1 MKKLLT
7 ALLGVLLLLSFAG
20 CSSGKTEP
28 AKEEPAQNEPAKE
41 ETKEE
46 TPAPEEKEEEN
57 SQSEPLSLSAV
68 FDYTFPEDWN
78 EVDKFVFEAYDGEV
92 NIYLYLLPKRPQ
104 GIDAIP
110 ADMTVADAD
119 FPEAWRQYVEAVY
132 GMKAEYGAL
141 PGFAAKSGGGVD
153 YFHTSMTLINDQGP
167 ATELMNVYDYN
178 EDVFLLV
185 EYVYGVMMAG
195 KANECAKAFNETLG
209 YAK

>member
-1 MKKLLT
+1 MKKLLA
-7 ALLGVLLLLSFAG
+7 ALLAVLLLLSFAG

-41 ETKEE
+41 EVKEE
-46 TPAPEEKEEEN
+46 TPAPEEKEES

-68 FDYTFPEDWN
+68 FDYTFPENWK
-78 EVDKFVFEAYDGEV
+78 EVDKFVFEACDGEV
-92 NIYLYLLPKRPQ
+92 YIYMYLLPKRPQ

-110 ADMTVADAD
+110 AGMTVADAD